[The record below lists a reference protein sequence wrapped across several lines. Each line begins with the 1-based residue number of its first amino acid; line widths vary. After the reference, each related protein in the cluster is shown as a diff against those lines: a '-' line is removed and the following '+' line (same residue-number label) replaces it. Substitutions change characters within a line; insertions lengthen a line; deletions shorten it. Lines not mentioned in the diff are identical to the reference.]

1 MPKIH
6 RDRPPTNRYD
16 QTSEKTSR
24 ITVTGSVGSETEL
37 AAQID
42 QALSAS
48 LIVDPSPP
56 PRSAGKAEWVAY
68 ADSVGIDASGTKTQ
82 IVERVHNG

>member
-6 RDRPPTNRYD
+6 RDRPPTNRFVSA
-16 QTSEKTSR
+16 SEKTSL

-37 AAQID
+37 AAQIA

-48 LIVDPSPP
+48 LVVDSSPP
-56 PRSAGKAEWVAY
+56 PRSADKAKWVAY
-68 ADSVGIDASGTKTQ
+68 AESVGIDTSGTKAQ
-82 IVERVHNG
+82 IVERVRNG